1 MLSLINPNL
10 ISDSVLIL
18 QWVIFL
24 LLLFTYY
31 LANKRDIKTHERL
44 VISLFVVETLFN
56 LYMLTRFFT
65 LLNNLPVI
73 VIIHA
78 TLGFFAYLL
87 ILYTILY
94 MTEILP
100 NSLRFMPQE
109 KRIWLMRTALVVWL
123 FFTFSGTIVYIAL
136 YL

>member
-1 MLSLINPNL
+1 MLSLLNPNL
-10 ISDSVLIL
+10 FSDSVLIL
-18 QWVIFL
+18 QWVIFV
-24 LLLFTYY
+24 LLLFNYY
-31 LANKRDIKTHERL
+31 VAHQRNIKIHERL

-65 LLNNLPVI
+65 LLNNIPVI

-78 TLGFFAYLL
+78 TLGFFAYVL

-100 NSLRFMPQE
+100 DSLRFVPQE
-109 KRIWLMRTALVVWL
+109 NRIWLMRAALLFWL
-123 FFTFSGTIVYIAL
+123 FFTVSGTIVYITL